1 MSRLAVSSF
10 VALLLRWCCA
20 GLLLSSSLVAAA
32 EGSAA
37 SAAGGRTPKPVIEA
51 ARGGQCVEDAAFMRR
66 NHMQLLKHQ
75 RVDTLRDGIRTGKY
89 SLKECISCHA
99 SQATNSV
106 NANGDNFCQSCHNYA
121 AVSIDCFGCHANKP
135 AQGAAASAASPHGT
149 TPGPVAQAQGLLT
162 PQQVKP

>member
-1 MSRLAVSSF
+1 MSRQAVSSL
-10 VALLLRWCCA
+10 ATRLKRWCCA
-20 GLLLSSSLVAAA
+20 GLLLSTCLVAAA

-37 SAAGGRTPKPVIEA
+37 STAGGRTPKPVIEA

-75 RVDTLRDGIRTGKY
+75 RSDTLRGGIRTGKY

-99 SQATNSV
+99 SQTTNSV
-106 NANGDNFCQSCHNYA
+106 NASGDNFCQSCHNYA
-121 AVSIDCFGCHANKP
+121 AVSIDCFGCHTSKP
-135 AQGAAASAASPHGT
+135 ALGAAVAASPLV
-149 TPGPVAQAQGLLT
+149 PASSPVLQAQGLSS

>member
-1 MSRLAVSSF
+1 MSRQAVSSL
-10 VALLLRWCCA
+10 ATLLRKWCCA
-20 GLLLSSSLVAAA
+20 GLLLSTSLMAAA

-37 SAAGGRTPKPVIEA
+37 SGAAGRTPKPVVEA

-75 RVDTLRDGIRTGKY
+75 RVDTLRGGIRTGKY

-99 SQATNSV
+99 SQTTNSV
-106 NANGDNFCQSCHNYA
+106 NASGDNFCQSCHNYA

-135 AQGAAASAASPHGT
+135 AQGVASSASPHGT
-149 TPGPVAQAQGLLT
+149 APGPVAQAQGLLT